1 MLSHT
6 REMYFSCEQCNYSC
20 KLSLQ
25 KDSVKTNALKQA
37 TFPPLTNMTYYHL
50 LMVIPM
56 GKKRKALP
64 IWFSAANSSDTGR
77 PLNS

>member
-1 MLSHT
+1 M
-6 REMYFSCEQCNYSC
+6 RNIYV
-20 KLSLQ
+20 KLSYFHPS
-25 KDSVKTNALKQA
+25 DDI
-37 TFPPLTNMTYYHL
+37 FPPGGKMTDRKVNL

-56 GKKRKALP
+56 GKKRNALP